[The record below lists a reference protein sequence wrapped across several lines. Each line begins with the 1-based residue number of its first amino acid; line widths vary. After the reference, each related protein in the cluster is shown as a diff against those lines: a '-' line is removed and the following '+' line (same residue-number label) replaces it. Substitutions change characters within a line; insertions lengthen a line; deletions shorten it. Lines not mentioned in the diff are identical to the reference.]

1 MMKKFA
7 GSLVRILLAVLVC
20 PTPLWCAETPPP
32 APSAV
37 ASFADP
43 NLEAAVRKFVIEK
56 RDTDKPLTEAD
67 LVNLSTIQGV
77 GLGITNLAGLEQCQN
92 LAALDLSKNKII
104 DLRPLKTL
112 AKIQSLSLA
121 DNQIEDLSPLAEI
134 NALQYLELSRNRVKH
149 IQTLR
154 SLTNL
159 ASLYL
164 SHNQIA
170 DISPVVKLPRLA
182 SLYLDHNQIRA
193 IPGIN
198 GLTGLFTLS
207 FNDNAIADLA
217 PLEGLPGLYT
227 LMLENNK
234 IRDLGP
240 LLEMAKKDKEQRFA
254 PFLNVYLAGNPL
266 SSTAKHRQ
274 FSALKELGVRINN

>member
-1 MMKKFA
+1 MMKKLT
-7 GSLVRILLAVLVC
+7 GSLGRILIAVLVC
-20 PTPLWCAETPPP
+20 PTPLWCAETSPP
-32 APSAV
+32 APSPV

-43 NLEAAVRKFVIEK
+43 NLDAAVRKFVIDK
-56 RDTDKPLTEAD
+56 RDSDKSLTEAD
-67 LVNLSTIQGV
+67 MVNLSTIQGV
-77 GLGITNLAGLEQCQN
+77 ALGITNLAGLEKCQN

-112 AKIQSLSLA
+112 TKIQSLSLA

-134 NALQYLELSRNRVKH
+134 NALQYLELSRNRVKNV
-149 IQTLR
+149 QTLR

-164 SHNQIA
+164 SHNQIT

-193 IPGIN
+193 IPAIN

-207 FNDNAIADLA
+207 FNDNAIADLS

-234 IRDLGP
+234 IRNLGP

>member
-1 MMKKFA
+1 MMKKLA
-7 GSLVRILLAVLVC
+7 GSLVRVLIGALVC
-20 PTPLWCAETPPP
+20 PAPLWCAEASPP
-32 APSAV
+32 APSTV

-43 NLEAAVRKFVIEK
+43 SLEAAVRKFVIEK
-56 RDTDKPLTEAD
+56 RDTDKPLTETD

-92 LAALDLSKNKII
+92 LASLDLSKNKII
-104 DLRPLKTL
+104 DLGPLKTL
-112 AKIQSLSLA
+112 TKIQSLNLA

-149 IQTLR
+149 VQTLR

-164 SHNQIA
+164 SHNQIS

-182 SLYLDHNQIRA
+182 SLYLDHNQIQA
-193 IPGIN
+193 IPAIN

-207 FNDNAIADLA
+207 FNDNAIGDLS
-217 PLEGLPGLYT
+217 PLAGLPGLYT